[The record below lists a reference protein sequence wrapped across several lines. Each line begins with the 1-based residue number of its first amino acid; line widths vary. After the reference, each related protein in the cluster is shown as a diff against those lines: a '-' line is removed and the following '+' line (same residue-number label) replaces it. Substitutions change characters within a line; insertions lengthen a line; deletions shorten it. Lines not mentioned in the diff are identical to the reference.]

1 MKKEIHKAINWNLP
15 NHQFYDDIYI
25 KQVEQFWLPEEIPV
39 SDDKSVWDNLD
50 SNIKETY
57 ERILAGLT
65 LLDTEQTVGVTKL
78 GDKTDNLFIKSI
90 LTLFAGFET
99 IHARSYST
107 IFQTLCT
114 SDRIDELFSWIEN
127 TKELQNKVSMI
138 IKTYESI
145 EDKES
150 LFMSMVGSL
159 CLEGICFYSGFF
171 LPLWLSGQGKMVNS
185 GEIINLILRDEKLHT
200 VGVGFFAKDIY
211 KDFSEDVKIKLREKA
226 LKMVYEVYLAELEYS
241 KLLYKN
247 LGLLDEVKTYL
258 EFNVNYALSCID
270 FEPMFNVTENDVNSV
285 VMNGYST
292 ETKTHDFFSTK
303 GNGYIK
309 TTKVED
315 LTDEDFELDEVFFA
329 ESFKGTRTANMPRKS
344 RKRGKE
350 IKKRG
355 ISKEQICVATAL
367 DRQGNLIIEPL
378 CKGRMTHKELERLYK
393 GHIGESSIL
402 CTDSHKSYIKFASD
416 FNLDHKRIKT
426 GKHKEGIYHIQH
438 INSLT
443 Q

>member
-241 KLLYKN
+241 
-247 LGLLDEVKTYL
+247 
-258 EFNVNYALSCID
+258 
-270 FEPMFNVTENDVNSV
+270 
-285 VMNGYST
+285 
-292 ETKTHDFFSTK
+292 
-303 GNGYIK
+303 
-309 TTKVED
+309 
-315 LTDEDFELDEVFFA
+315 
-329 ESFKGTRTANMPRKS
+329 R
-344 RKRGKE
+344 
-350 IKKRG
+350 
-355 ISKEQICVATAL
+355 
-367 DRQGNLIIEPL
+367 
-378 CKGRMTHKELERLYK
+378 
-393 GHIGESSIL
+393 
-402 CTDSHKSYIKFASD
+402 
-416 FNLDHKRIKT
+416 
-426 GKHKEGIYHIQH
+426 
-438 INSLT
+438 
-443 Q
+443 

>member
-171 LPLWLSGQGKMVNS
+171 LPL
-185 GEIINLILRDEKLHT
+185 
-200 VGVGFFAKDIY
+200 
-211 KDFSEDVKIKLREKA
+211 
-226 LKMVYEVYLAELEYS
+226 
-241 KLLYKN
+241 
-247 LGLLDEVKTYL
+247 
-258 EFNVNYALSCID
+258 
-270 FEPMFNVTENDVNSV
+270 
-285 VMNGYST
+285 
-292 ETKTHDFFSTK
+292 
-303 GNGYIK
+303 
-309 TTKVED
+309 
-315 LTDEDFELDEVFFA
+315 
-329 ESFKGTRTANMPRKS
+329 
-344 RKRGKE
+344 
-350 IKKRG
+350 
-355 ISKEQICVATAL
+355 
-367 DRQGNLIIEPL
+367 
-378 CKGRMTHKELERLYK
+378 
-393 GHIGESSIL
+393 
-402 CTDSHKSYIKFASD
+402 
-416 FNLDHKRIKT
+416 
-426 GKHKEGIYHIQH
+426 
-438 INSLT
+438 
-443 Q
+443 